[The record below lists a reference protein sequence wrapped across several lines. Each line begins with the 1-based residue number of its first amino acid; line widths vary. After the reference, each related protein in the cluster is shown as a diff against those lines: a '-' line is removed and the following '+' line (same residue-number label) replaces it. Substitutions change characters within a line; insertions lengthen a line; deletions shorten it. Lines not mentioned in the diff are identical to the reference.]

1 MEINLPLT
9 FETIH
14 HHSRINTAVRSL
26 LLAGLLAASTALLT
40 RVQASE
46 AQADVKQNIYRAE
59 LTESLAAAE
68 LFREFGNLTK
78 DRSFNSDA
86 LFFETLL
93 SYGPVDDPRPVLLLV
108 NTYITTNQ
116 QEIGIRFFEKLLATY
131 RLTMTDQQA
140 ATYLSAYALLRA
152 THAEQ
157 VFLLSRI
164 GWVTDTFNLLEEA
177 RAAGGDTNPIVRWAS
192 GLIYAQVPWFF
203 GKQDAAL
210 EELTWLAEHPETEPE
225 PGFYREAYRFLAK
238 IHKDRGDPKLAAD
251 FLRKSGYQDGE
262 PSVLFMGWFSSTKE
276 KGLLFSPMPWIEQ
289 IIPGRV
295 FAARGFGFS
304 DIHFVLSEDRKELV
318 VVDAGTQPFSMK
330 AAYTYLMEKF
340 PTLPPITSAFITHAH
355 WDHIGGYTALKAI
368 NPNIL
373 IYGRENY
380 QTTLNRV
387 RRNHT
392 YKQFRSAGY
401 SDDWVKDY
409 APDVKVSTLNTVIIG
424 GTAFELIPAVGG
436 ETEDNMLIHTPAL
449 KTTFVGDTLMPFY
462 GEPWVE
468 EGYIDQAIET
478 MDEVIR
484 RQPDHVLHGHYALT
498 YLYDAAKLPAFR
510 DAYAWLVTEARKH
523 IVNGYSVK
531 EIVRLNLIPP
541 LLKDHPEAMISYAAP
556 RNHIIARV
564 ADHMVGIWQEN
575 KTGKE
580 PAGLDTITAVEYGR
594 MMHSY
599 FGLSE
604 GQVVRGLDKM
614 LKGGDIEL
622 ALQMAV
628 AAELSF
634 PESQPIAELRIRA
647 ADLLRGSYQ
656 FLDPFKFVVYTEIA
670 GREHHPVEAPTNPR
684 E

>member
-1 MEINLPLT
+1 MPIT
-9 FETIH
+9 FDTI
-14 HHSRINTAVRSL
+14 RRLGQINTAVRSV
-26 LLAGLLAASTALLT
+26 LLAGLFATSTTLPTL
-40 RVQASE
+40 VQAGE
-46 AQADVKQNIYRAE
+46 TQVDIKQNINRAE
-59 LTESLAAAE
+59 LSESLAAAE
-68 LFREFGNLTK
+68 PFREFGSPAK

-116 QEIGIRFFEKLLATY
+116 QKIGIRFFEKLLATY
-131 RLTMTDQQA
+131 RSTMTDPQA

-157 VFLLSRI
+157 VFLLTRF
-164 GWVTDTFNLLEEA
+164 GWVNDTFRILEDA
-177 RAAGGDTNPIVRWAS
+177 RAAGGDINPIVRWAS

-203 GKQDAAL
+203 GKQDNAL
-210 EELTWLAEHPETEPE
+210 EELTWLADHPETEPE

-238 IHKDRGDPKLAAD
+238 IHEDRGDSKLAAD
-251 FLRKSGYQDGE
+251 FLRKSGYQDDE

-289 IIPGRV
+289 TIPGRV

-304 DIHFVLSEDRKELV
+304 DIHFVLSDDGKELV

-330 AAYTYLMEKF
+330 AAYTYLMERF

-368 NPNIL
+368 NPDII
-373 IYGRENY
+373 IYGRENF

-401 SDDWVKDY
+401 QDDWVKDY
-409 APDVKVSTLNTVIIG
+409 APDVKVAALNTVTIG
-424 GTAFELIPAVGG
+424 GTMFELIPAVGG
-436 ETEDNMLIHTPAL
+436 ETEDNMLIHVPEL

-468 EGYIDQAIET
+468 EGFIDQAIKT
-478 MDEVIR
+478 MDEVTQ

-510 DAYAWLVTEARKH
+510 NAYAWLVTETRKH

-541 LLKDHPEAMISYAAP
+541 MLKDHPEAMISYASP

-580 PAGLDTITAVEYGR
+580 PEGLDTITAVEYGR
-594 MMHSY
+594 MMDSY

-604 GQVVRGLDKM
+604 DQVVRGLEKM

-634 PESQPIAELRIRA
+634 PESQPIADLRIQA

-656 FLDPFKFVVYTEIA
+656 FLDPFKFVVYTEMA
-670 GREHHPVEAPTNPR
+670 GREHHPVQAPTNPR